1 MQNISYDKLQL
12 IVWKYIAVSMCIT
25 STKTIRTNDT
35 KFFMVLHYS
44 CNFSVAD
51 KYLINEIYYLV

>member
-1 MQNISYDKLQL
+1 MKNISYDKLQL
-12 IVWKYIAVSMCIT
+12 IVVSMCIT
-25 STKTIRTNDT
+25 STQTIIANDT

-51 KYLINEIYYLV
+51 KYMISEIYYLV